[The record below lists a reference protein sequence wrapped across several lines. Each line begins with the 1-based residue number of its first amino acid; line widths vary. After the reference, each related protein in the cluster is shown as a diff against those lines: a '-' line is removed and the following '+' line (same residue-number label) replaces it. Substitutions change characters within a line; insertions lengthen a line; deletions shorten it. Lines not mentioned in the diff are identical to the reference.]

1 MDIPSLQHINLP
13 SGRLVYRTYGSG
25 PPLLLLHGWGGSSRH
40 WLGAFAVLAN
50 NHTLYAP
57 DLPGFGESPPRLSS
71 GGLRGLATTVLEF
84 IDALGLETLKLA
96 GHSLG
101 GAIALLV
108 AASRPQRVSQLA
120 LISFGLPR
128 TSHEGIYHS
137 GLSVQLSLT
146 VALWAPWLLA
156 WRPWQ
161 SISRPWREMA
171 WTTPPLPALLAKP
184 MIHHLPE
191 PEMLSLGISDL
202 VAMDALT
209 ALEGAASQGDPA
221 VGLSLPRATMPTL
234 ILSGRQDPI
243 FPPASATALAAA
255 LPGAALALIDACG
268 HVPMAEQ
275 PGVCYQHLRAFFST
289 GG

>member
-1 MDIPSLQHINLP
+1 MDIPSLQHIDLP

-57 DLPGFGESPPRLSS
+57 DMPGFGASPPKVGS
-71 GGLRGLATTVLEF
+71 GGLRGLANTMIEF
-84 IDALGLETLKLA
+84 IDALGFESLKLA

-101 GAIALLV
+101 GAVALLV
-108 AASRPQRVSQLA
+108 AGHRPQHIRQLA
-120 LISFGLPR
+120 LVSFGLPR
-128 TSHEGIYHS
+128 TPHESVYHS
-137 GLSVQLSLT
+137 GLSIQLSLT

-161 SISRPWREMA
+161 TISRPWRELT
-171 WTTPPLPALLAKP
+171 WTTPPLPTLLAQP
-184 MIHHLPE
+184 MIHRLPD
-191 PEMLSLGISDL
+191 PDLLHIGIADL
-202 VAMDALT
+202 VAMDALSSM
-209 ALEGAASQGDPA
+209 EGAASQGDPA
-221 VGLSLPRATMPTL
+221 VGGAVPRATMPTL
-234 ILSGRQDPI
+234 VLSGRQDPI

-275 PGVCYQHLRAFFST
+275 PGVCYQHLRAFFSA
-289 GG
+289 GE